1 MGKATIHRPRN
12 FFLPDPQPGLYCSVG
27 LEVARSL
34 PNSIMPY
41 GVSLYGH
48 LLPENTGLD
57 FCTKIELALETSR
70 MSQESKIKVLPPL
83 VVRKIAA
90 GEVVERPASVVKELL
105 DNAVDSGATH
115 IAVEI
120 KGGGKELIRVTDNG
134 CGIAAH
140 ELTLAIT
147 PHATSKIVD
156 DNDLFAI
163 QSMGFRG
170 EALAS
175 ISAVSRMRIVS
186 RTADDDEAHEIQVE
200 AEAVRSSHATG
211 APPGTTIEVRDLFF
225 NVPARR
231 AFLRTPSTETGHI
244 NEQFTRTALA
254 YPSVAFELINN
265 GRTTHQLPACENRL
279 ERLSRFYGPELA
291 SAFMHTERDERD
303 VYLDAY
309 TAPPTHSRATPS
321 WQYTFV
327 NGRFIRDRF
336 VQHAIREAYRGLM
349 EPKRHGVAFIFLQV
363 DPKTIDVNVHPTKIE
378 IRWQDSRLIHS
389 QVLSALR
396 ETFQQADLTPTFRAR
411 PHTPIDP
418 AQQQQVREQMADLL
432 KQASPIMPSQ
442 APPSGGGFGSPSS
455 DRFGAPGQMGNH
467 QTSPTSQWEA
477 LYKPNDPQQRD
488 YEYDGSPQS
497 GIPLSPLS
505 PDQPQRAIQLHNM
518 YLVSETDEG
527 IIIIDQHALH
537 ERIMYEKL
545 RDRIA
550 TGSLESQRL
559 LLPETIKAT
568 DAYQA
573 LIEEHDQLLATLG
586 IEATRFGDDSIA
598 IHAFPAILKSIDV
611 PLFIT
616 DLLDRLSNLPAGTT
630 TEVVIHDLLDMMA
643 CKAAVK
649 AGDALTDLE
658 IEALL
663 EQRHLVEKSSSCPHG
678 RPTTLRL
685 SKADL
690 NKQFKR
696 T

>member
-1 MGKATIHRPRN
+1 
-12 FFLPDPQPGLYCSVG
+12 
-27 LEVARSL
+27 
-34 PNSIMPY
+34 
-41 GVSLYGH
+41 
-48 LLPENTGLD
+48 
-57 FCTKIELALETSR
+57 

-115 IAVEI
+115 ITVEI
-120 KGGGKELIRVTDNG
+120 KSGGKELIRVTDNG

-175 ISAVSRMRIVS
+175 ISAVARMKIVS
-186 RTADDDEAHEIQVE
+186 RTAEDDEAHEIQVE
-200 AEAVRSSHATG
+200 AEEVKSSHATG

-265 GRTTHQLPACENRL
+265 GRTTHQLPASENRL

-291 SAFMHTERDERD
+291 SAFMHTERNERD

-336 VQHAIREAYRGLM
+336 VQHAVREAYRGLM
-349 EPKRHGVAFIFLQV
+349 EPKRHGVAFIFIQV

-396 ETFQQADLTPTFRAR
+396 ETFQQADLTPTFR
-411 PHTPIDP
+411 PQPQTPVDP
-418 AQQQQVREQMADLL
+418 AQQQQVREQMAQLL
-432 KQASPIMPSQ
+432 KQTAPIVPGQSPPN
-442 APPSGGGFGSPSS
+442 GGGFGSPSS
-455 DRFGAPGQMGNH
+455 DRFGASGQMGSH
-467 QTSPTSQWEA
+467 QSSNPVEQWEA
-477 LYKPNDPQQRD
+477 LYRPNDSQQPTN
-488 YEYDGSPQS
+488 EYGGSPQP
-497 GIPLSPLS
+497 GMPVSPLS
-505 PDQPQRAIQLHNM
+505 PDQPHRAIQLHNM
-518 YLVSETDEG
+518 YLVSETEEG

-537 ERIMYEKL
+537 ERIMYEQL

-559 LLPETIKAT
+559 LLPETIQAT
-568 DAYQA
+568 EAQMA
-573 LIEEHDQLLATLG
+573 LIEEHAQLLEKLG

-598 IHAFPAILKSIDV
+598 VHSFPAILKTIEV
-611 PLFIT
+611 PPFIT
-616 DLLDRLSNLPAGTT
+616 DLLDRLANLPAGTT

-649 AGDALTDLE
+649 AGDTLTDVE